1 MKQIW
6 NDIHGEVHPHT
17 ALDFLPKEQL
27 RALQSQRLKEITKL
41 AYDNVE
47 LFRNRMRGACPDCE
61 KKELCMGGCPLMPE
75 IVFCN
80 SKERKIIE

>member
-27 RALQSQRLKEITKL
+27 RALQ
-41 AYDNVE
+41 AG
-47 LFRNRMRGACPDCE
+47 M
-61 KKELCMGGCPLMPE
+61 
-75 IVFCN
+75 
-80 SKERKIIE
+80 KIITAVVNCKPIGIDTQEDLDKFASAIG